1 VGENV
6 HGSKEGAPLAADDLD
21 IRLRMLRLVA
31 PGSQLREGLES
42 VLRARTGALIVVGD
56 TPDVLALMDGGF
68 RLDVPFV
75 ASYLYELAKMDGAIV
90 LNRDASRILYANT
103 LLVPQASIPSFET
116 GIRHRT
122 AERVAKQTG
131 ELVIAI
137 SQRRNVISLYKG
149 PVKYVL
155 RETTDILAK
164 ANEAL
169 ATLAR
174 YRQLYDEALHTLS
187 ILELQGEATVG
198 DVVAVIARAA
208 TIARIVKLIDAYVA
222 ELGTEGRLVAMQ
234 LRELTASLEV
244 VDLVLRDYLPEGLVN
259 RAGELRASFADWDAD
274 SPDATA
280 VARALGLPTA
290 METKLQPR
298 GYRLLCRVPRLPMP
312 VVENLVAAFGSLEN
326 VQRASIE
333 DLDEVDGIGEMRA
346 RVIQETLRRLREH
359 AYAERH
365 L

>member
-1 VGENV
+1 VAL
-6 HGSKEGAPLAADDLD
+6 SPDDLD
-21 IRLRMLRLVA
+21 IRLKMLRLVA
-31 PGSQLREGLES
+31 PGSELREGLES
-42 VLRARTGALIVVGD
+42 ILRARTGALIVVGD
-56 TPDVLALMDGGF
+56 SPEVLALMDGGF

-90 LNRDASRILYANT
+90 LTRDASRILYANT
-103 LLVPQASIPSFET
+103 LLVPQPSIPSFET

-155 RETTDILAK
+155 RETADILAK

-187 ILELQGEATVG
+187 VLELQGEVTVA

-208 TIARIVKLIDAYVA
+208 TIDRIVKLVEAYVA

-234 LRELTASLEV
+234 LKELTTSLEAV
-244 VDLVLRDYLPEGLVN
+244 QLVLRDYLPEALLSRV
-259 RAGELRASFADWDAD
+259 GELRATFADWDSD
-274 SPDATA
+274 NPDASTI
-280 VARALGLPTA
+280 ARALGLPTA
-290 METKLQPR
+290 MDARLQPR
-298 GYRLLCRVPRLPMP
+298 GYRILCRVPRLPMP
-312 VVENLVAAFGSLEN
+312 VVENLVAAFGSLES
-326 VQRASIE
+326 VQQASIE
-333 DLDEVDGIGEMRA
+333 ALDEVDGIGEMRA
-346 RVIQETLRRLREH
+346 RVIQETLRRMREH
-359 AYAERH
+359 AYQERH